1 MKILLLQSPLGVD
14 SRDCYPVYPLG
25 IAYIATALAAAGHD
39 VQAID
44 PNVVSDPY
52 AAFASRIDSFSPDVI
67 GLSLRNIDNQAR
79 LHLYYFY
86 KHFQELTTFLAERKK
101 NAVLVAGG
109 AGFSMFGK
117 SIMEQNPALDFGVH
131 LEAEESFPE
140 LLANL
145 GSPQDVKGVYYR
157 GDGEVHFSG
166 QRPMPD
172 FGALPIPR
180 RDFFDMK
187 PYLGFEQSI
196 GVQTKRGCRLRCAY
210 CNYPFLNGRQL
221 RLRTPEHICD
231 ELEYLKRDFNVKTIV
246 FADSV
251 VNIPYD
257 YSTAILEEMV
267 RRDIGMQWSAYTH
280 IKGIT
285 KEYLQLMKRSGCT
298 GVCYSPDGISESALK
313 GLQKDITREDID
325 NAYQLAVNEPELADM
340 DFTFCFFVNPPG
352 ETLKGL
358 LQTIAFYFK
367 AKKTLRKRGG
377 GAFMNWLRIEP
388 HTALYDQALKEGV
401 ITPQTDMLPETTA
414 ELHHS
419 IYVNPA
425 TKKYDILPISIL
437 KAVPLAKSIIKR
449 LLGRKPRP
457 ACPIDEKPTQH
468 GG

>member
-25 IAYIATALAAAGHD
+25 IAYIATALAASGHD
-39 VQAID
+39 VQAMD
-44 PNVVSDPY
+44 PNVLSDPY
-52 AAFASRIDSFSPDVI
+52 ADIASRIDTFAPDII

-86 KHFQELTTFLAERKK
+86 KHFKEMATFLTERKK
-101 NAVLVAGG
+101 DALLVAGG

-117 SIMEQNPALDFGVH
+117 RIMEQNPGIDLGLH

-140 LLANL
+140 VLTNL
-145 GSPQDVKGVYYR
+145 GRPQDVKGVYYR
-157 GDGEVHFSG
+157 ENGGVHFSG
-166 QRPMPD
+166 DRPMPD

-180 RDFFDMK
+180 RDFLDMT
-187 PYLGFEQSI
+187 PYLGFEQTI

-210 CNYPFLNGRQL
+210 CNYPFLNGRQW

-251 VNIPYD
+251 VNVPYD

-267 RRDIGMQWSAYTH
+267 RRDIGMKWSAYTH

-298 GVCYSPDGISESALK
+298 GVCYSPDGISEAALK
-313 GLQKDITREDID
+313 GLQKDITPADIE
-325 NAYQLAVNEPELADM
+325 NAYNLAVNEPTLADM
-340 DFTFCFFVNPPG
+340 DFTFCFFINPPG
-352 ETLKGL
+352 ETLAGL

-388 HTALYDQALKEGV
+388 HTALYDLALREGV
-401 ITPQTDMLPETTA
+401 ITPQTDMLPEHT
-414 ELHHS
+414 EGLRDS

-425 TKKYDILPISIL
+425 TQKYDLLPIAIL
-437 KAVPLAKSIIKR
+437 KAVPLAKAIVKKV
-449 LLGRKPRP
+449 LGKKDAPT
-457 ACPIDEKPTQH
+457 CPVDTTPTQH
-468 GG
+468 